1 MTSSRRFPIGWAAPS
16 WALTTWT
23 LVVPLAAVW
32 LFASVMSSL
41 SATAAIDLGYALT
54 NMIVVVALWTFI
66 GNSGV
71 LSFGHIAFV
80 ALGAWTM
87 SLLTVSP
94 MVKSSTMP
102 GLFPFLAEASLDPL
116 TAVLLAA
123 LVGGVAALVSGF
135 ALMRLNGL
143 EAGVATFA
151 LLMVVVQ
158 VLTYASLVG
167 PRSGQSITGVP
178 RAFDLQGLLW
188 LTVVVIAIAWA
199 FGRTRS
205 ARMLRASRENVL
217 AAPASG
223 IKVTRHRIIAF
234 TVSGALAGVGG
245 AVWAQTN
252 GVVQAS
258 QFGLDFTFTTI
269 AMLVIG
275 GMFSLWGAVLGTIVI
290 ATLSHFVGVLE
301 QGIHIAGLVVT
312 VPSGSRLV
320 VVAAFMVAILILRP
334 SGVTGGREATW
345 PWRAR
350 DPFPVK

>member
-1 MTSSRRFPIGWAAPS
+1 MTSSRRFQIGRAVPS
-16 WALTTWT
+16 WALTVWT

-32 LFASVMSSL
+32 VFASVMSSL
-41 SATAAIDLGYALT
+41 SAAAAIDLGYALT

-94 MVKSSTMP
+94 MVKTSTMP
-102 GLFPFLAEASLDPL
+102 GLFPFLAQASLDPL
-116 TAVLLAA
+116 TALLLAA
-123 LVGGVAALVSGF
+123 LVGGIAALISGF

-158 VLTYASLVG
+158 VLTYASAIG
-167 PRSGQSITGVP
+167 PKSGQSITGIP
-178 RAFDLQGLLW
+178 RAFDLQGLLL
-188 LTVVVIAIAWA
+188 LTLVVIVVAWA

-223 IKVTRHRIIAF
+223 VNVTRHRIIAF

-252 GVVQAS
+252 SVVQAS

-301 QGIHIAGLVVT
+301 QGIQIAGLVVT

-320 VVAAFMVAILILRP
+320 VVAAFMVAILVLRP
-334 SGVTGGREATW
+334 SGITGGREATW

-350 DPFPVK
+350 DPFSAK

>member
-1 MTSSRRFPIGWAAPS
+1 M
-16 WALTTWT
+16 
-23 LVVPLAAVW
+23 VPLAAVW